1 MLKEQQMAEGS
12 SDINIPMNAANEK
25 LYEMEPKE
33 KLVEALLPGL
43 TYDKII
49 GMMNVRKG
57 RVSINYL
64 SITSVTNQTNL
75 EIHSRILSAV

>member
-12 SDINIPMNAANEK
+12 SDINIPTHAANEK
-25 LYEMEPKE
+25 LYELEPKE

-57 RVSINYL
+57 RVSI
-64 SITSVTNQTNL
+64 ITSVSNQTNL
-75 EIHSRILSAV
+75 EIHFRILLAA